1 MSRYGIVVGDSIE
14 EYVLDA
20 DNEQDAEAKAID
32 MYNERKLTIFRD
44 YDREKFYKLPELKKL
59 LEIVLNDVSI
69 VEELV
74 DYNEATDKE
83 ADVIEELANV
93 RDILQQYFGI

>member
-20 DNEQDAEAKAID
+20 DNEQDAETKAID

-44 YDREKFYKLPELKKL
+44 DDREKFYKLPELKKL
-59 LEIVLNDVSI
+59 LEIILNDVSI

-74 DYNEATDKE
+74 DYNEVTDKE

-93 RDILQQYFGI
+93 RDILQQYLGI

>member
-59 LEIVLNDVSI
+59 LEIILNDVSI

-83 ADVIEELANV
+83 TDVIEELANV

>member
-69 VEELV
+69 IEELV

>member
-59 LEIVLNDVSI
+59 LEIILNDVSI

>member
-69 VEELV
+69 VQELV

>member
-44 YDREKFYKLPELKKL
+44 DDREKFYKLPELKKL
-59 LEIVLNDVSI
+59 LEIILNDVSI

-74 DYNEATDKE
+74 DYNAATDKE

-93 RDILQQYFGI
+93 RDILQQYF

>member
-59 LEIVLNDVSI
+59 LEIILNDVSI

-93 RDILQQYFGI
+93 RDILQRYLGI

>member
-59 LEIVLNDVSI
+59 LEIILNDVSI

-74 DYNEATDKE
+74 DYNEAIDKE